1 MATSLTV
8 ETVRSGDGKLALI
21 ATGEIDLSNIDVFD
35 QALATATAEVAGSGA
50 ALIVDLSQVEY
61 LDSAAINALFAR
73 ADQIHVI
80 AHPLLMRS
88 LTVSGLAELAT
99 VEAAPP
105 AAQD

>member
-1 MATSLTV
+1 MATSLTL
-8 ETVRSGDGKLALI
+8 ETVRRGDGKLALT
-21 ATGEIDLSNIDVFD
+21 ATGEIDLSNIEAFD
-35 QALATATAEVAGSGA
+35 QALATAEAAGSA
-50 ALIVDLSQVEY
+50 TALIVDLSQVEY
-61 LDSAAINALFAR
+61 LDSAAINALFVR

-88 LTVSGLAELAT
+88 LTVSGLTELAI